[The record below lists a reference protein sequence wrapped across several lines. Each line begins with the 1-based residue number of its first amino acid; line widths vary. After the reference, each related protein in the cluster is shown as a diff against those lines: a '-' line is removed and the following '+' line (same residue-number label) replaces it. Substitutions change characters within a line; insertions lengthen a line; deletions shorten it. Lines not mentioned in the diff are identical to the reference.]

1 MVVESKDTGEKIA
14 QMVLARSKSK
24 EKIIDKYLFYEN
36 DLFLYKIYEIK
47 QNRMFKV
54 RVKGRLKTH
63 SRNWH
68 SIGCNK
74 YILSVIENDCVIPF
88 FTTPKKLFLQNNQS
102 ALKNSE
108 FVSEAV
114 SELLNTGR
122 ILEVDKKYGVCS
134 KSSFS

>member
-1 MVVESKDTGEKIA
+1 MI
-14 QMVLARSKSK
+14 
-24 EKIIDKYLFYEN
+24 YFY
-36 DLFLYKIYEIK
+36 KRIYEIK

-74 YILSVIENDCVIPF
+74 YILSVIENDYVIPF